1 MHSTRRRVLAA
12 ALAALT
18 VAATAACSSGGTGSV
33 PPPITSTAAEGLTI
47 GISFDEP
54 GIGFKSDS
62 GYTGFDVQ
70 TATYIAAKLGV
81 PAEMITWKEANP
93 ADRESLLTSGEVDM
107 VVATYSITDERKQKI
122 AFAGPYFV
130 AHQDLLIRRNDVD
143 ITGPETLDGRKLC
156 SVPNTTSAKYIT
168 DNYKGRIELV
178 QYDKFSDCVV
188 ALAAGQVDAVS
199 TDDVILAGFAAE
211 PQYKGLLKVVG
222 NGFTDEL
229 YGIGL
234 PQGDDDMVTK
244 VNAALKDY
252 IDDGSWQKA
261 LDSTVGPS
269 GYSLPDPPTPGNA

>member
-1 MHSTRRRVLAA
+1 MHSNRRRVLGAG
-12 ALAALT
+12 LIALT
-18 VAATAACSSGGTGSV
+18 VAATAACSGDSTGAT

-81 PAEMITWKEANP
+81 PADKITWKEANP
-93 ADRESLLTSGEVDM
+93 ADREALLTSGDVDM
-107 VVATYSITDERKQKI
+107 VVSTYSITEERKQKV
-122 AFAGPYFV
+122 AFAGPYFE

-143 ITGPETLDGRKLC
+143 ITSPETLDGRNLC
-156 SVPNTTSAKYIT
+156 SVTNTTSAKYIS
-168 DNYKGRIELV
+168 DNYQGRINLV
-178 QYDKFSDCVV
+178 EKEKFSDCVV
-188 ALAAGQVDAVS
+188 ALAAGEVDAVT

-211 PQYKGLLKVVG
+211 EQYKGVLKVVG

-229 YGIGL
+229 YGVGL
-234 PQGDDDMVTK
+234 PKGDDDMVAK

-252 IDDGSWQKA
+252 IDDGSWKKA

-269 GYSLPDPPTPGNA
+269 GYSLPDPPTPGTA